1 MLQGLR
7 WTKATWIARQSL
19 AAVSRSSREI
29 VRNTTENRATA
40 TTAKENRTFCT
51 KMNGSIIH
59 DEHNKMF
66 YVELTNN
73 GGKAVLEYEKTS
85 VDVMDFYHTGVPT
98 THRGQ
103 GIAQNLVEA
112 GLDYAFGNNIKVI
125 PSCSYVLKYIN
136 ENLKD
141 AQMDKIIKD

>member
-29 VRNTTENRATA
+29 VRNTTENRATTTA

-73 GGKAVLEYEKTS
+73 GGINIS
-85 VDVMDFYHTGVPT
+85 
-98 THRGQ
+98 
-103 GIAQNLVEA
+103 N
-112 GLDYAFGNNIKVI
+112 YANM
-125 PSCSYVLKYIN
+125 
-136 ENLKD
+136 
-141 AQMDKIIKD
+141 A